1 VQVVEEEVDNLQD
14 LLMVDQVDQEVEQQ
28 TVDQHL

>member
-1 VQVVEEEVDNLQD
+1 VQVEEVEGDNLQD
-14 LLMVDQVDQEVEQQ
+14 PLMVDQVDQEVEQQ

>member
-14 LLMVDQVDQEVEQQ
+14 LLMVDQEDQEVEQQ
-28 TVDQHL
+28 IVDQHL